1 MISNKCKERTDWL
14 MELGKKYV
22 AESTPTECELLFKSM
37 LDIANEEYEFQKVMV
52 VDNRTKSKKKR
63 ELAPNDLKMY
73 ILDFFLPK
81 YNVCYEIDGRSVHWT
96 KEGRAK
102 DRIRD
107 RVMNSIG
114 IRTIRLTNDQ
124 VRAINQKGFNLL
136 IKQTK

>member
-1 MISNKCKERTDWL
+1 

-22 AESTPTECELLFKSM
+22 AESTPTECELLFKNM

-52 VDNRTKSKKKR
+52 VDKRTQNKKKKGLS
-63 ELAPNDLKMY
+63 EDDLKMY

-96 KEGRAK
+96 KEGRSK

-107 RVMNSIG
+107 RIMNSIG

-124 VRAINQKGFNLL
+124 VRAINQKAFNLL